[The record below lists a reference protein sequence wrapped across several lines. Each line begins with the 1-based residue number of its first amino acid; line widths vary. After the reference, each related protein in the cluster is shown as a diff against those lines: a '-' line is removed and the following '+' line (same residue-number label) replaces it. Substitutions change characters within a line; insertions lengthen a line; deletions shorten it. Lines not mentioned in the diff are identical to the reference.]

1 VLAEAERS
9 RPLLRENP
17 MRVAIAVLF
26 TLIVASNPQ
35 PTRADPYRWCATYGK
50 GFGGAEN
57 CYFMTIEQ
65 CRASV
70 SGLGGFCRP
79 NNFYDG
85 KPVMTPEDAPVVRR
99 RSRS

>member
-1 VLAEAERS
+1 
-9 RPLLRENP
+9 
-17 MRVAIAVLF
+17 MRVAIAVLLA
-26 TLIVASNPQ
+26 LIAASSVEPS
-35 PTRADPYRWCATYGK
+35 RADPYRWCATYGT
-50 GFGGAEN
+50 GFGGSES
-57 CYFMTIEQ
+57 CYYMTIEQ

-85 KPVMTPEDAPVVRR
+85 KPVMTPEDSPVVHR

>member
-1 VLAEAERS
+1 
-9 RPLLRENP
+9 
-17 MRVAIAVLF
+17 MRVVMTPLTIA
-26 TLIVASNPQ
+26 TILIATAAMVGSNNDAE
-35 PTRADPYRWCATYGK
+35 ADPYRWCATYGK

-85 KPVMTPEDAPVVRR
+85 KPVMTPEDAPIVRR
-99 RSRS
+99 RSRSVAAR

>member
-1 VLAEAERS
+1 
-9 RPLLRENP
+9 
-17 MRVAIAVLF
+17 MRAATAILF
-26 TLIVASNPQ
+26 TLIIASTVEPA
-35 PTRADPYRWCATYGK
+35 RADPYRWCATYGA
-50 GFGGAEN
+50 GFGSES
-57 CYFMTIEQ
+57 CYYVTIEQ

-85 KPVMTPEDAPVVRR
+85 KPVVTPEDAPVARR

>member
-1 VLAEAERS
+1 
-9 RPLLRENP
+9 
-17 MRVAIAVLF
+17 MRLVMTTLTITTILSTAI
-26 TLIVASNPQ
+26 LIDGRQNDAQS
-35 PTRADPYRWCATYGK
+35 DPYRWCATYGN

-57 CYFMTIEQ
+57 CYFMTVEQ

>member
-1 VLAEAERS
+1 
-9 RPLLRENP
+9 
-17 MRVAIAVLF
+17 MRAAIVVTF
-26 TLIVASNPQ
+26 FSLIAASTIEPAQ
-35 PTRADPYRWCATYGK
+35 ADSYRWCATYGS
-50 GFGGAEN
+50 GFGSES

-85 KPVMTPEDAPVVRR
+85 KPAAMERGQARR
-99 RSRS
+99 RS

>member
-1 VLAEAERS
+1 MRLVRTTLAT
-9 RPLLRENP
+9 L
-17 MRVAIAVLF
+17 AVL
-26 TLIVASNPQ
+26 IAASGVDSRHNAAL
-35 PTRADPYRWCATYGK
+35 ADPYRWCATYGS
-50 GFGGAEN
+50 GFGGES
-57 CYFMTIEQ
+57 CYFITIEQ

-85 KPVMTPEDAPVVRR
+85 KPVMTPEDGPVR

>member
-1 VLAEAERS
+1 MRAVATMLAPIAILIAAAAIDGRQRDARS
-9 RPLLRENP
+9 D
-17 MRVAIAVLF
+17 
-26 TLIVASNPQ
+26 S
-35 PTRADPYRWCATYGK
+35 YRWCATYGQ
-50 GFGGAEN
+50 GFGGSES
-57 CYFMTIEQ
+57 CYFMTMEQ

-85 KPVMTPEDAPVVRR
+85 KPVVTPEDTPVARR